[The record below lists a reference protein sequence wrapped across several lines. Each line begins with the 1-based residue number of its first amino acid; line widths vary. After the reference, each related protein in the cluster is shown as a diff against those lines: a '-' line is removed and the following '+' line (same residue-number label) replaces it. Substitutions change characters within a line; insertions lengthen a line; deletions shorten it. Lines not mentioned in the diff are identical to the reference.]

1 MGYKIKTLEV
11 DKPYNVCEIIFDDQ
25 EMIFQTQSADVDPQ
39 IITDDI
45 ENNFEQLEKVRF
57 FELGFLS
64 RSRTLFKALWL
75 FIII

>member
-11 DKPYNVCEIIFDDQ
+11 DKPYNVCEIIFDEQ

-45 ENNFEQLEKVRF
+45 EDNFEQLEKVRF
-57 FELGFLS
+57 F
-64 RSRTLFKALWL
+64 
-75 FIII
+75 